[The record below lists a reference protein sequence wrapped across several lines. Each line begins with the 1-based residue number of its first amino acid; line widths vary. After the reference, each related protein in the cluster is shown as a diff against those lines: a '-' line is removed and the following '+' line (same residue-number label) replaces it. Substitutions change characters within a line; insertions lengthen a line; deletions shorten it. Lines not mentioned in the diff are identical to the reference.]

1 MTATTK
7 RIIDTAR
14 REQIVRE
21 QQVKLYQ
28 AIIALERAR
37 PSAWV
42 EPQWQDIHACRKA
55 LTAATVALDAIETQM
70 PSEGR
75 RGR

>member
-7 RIIDTAR
+7 RIIDKAW
-14 REQIVRE
+14 RELHIQ
-21 QQVKLYQ
+21 L
-28 AIIALERAR
+28 AISEYLRA
-37 PSAWV
+37 SIEV
-42 EPQWQDIHACRKA
+42 EASMPTSHSDISWDHIHACRKA

-70 PSEGR
+70 PSENR